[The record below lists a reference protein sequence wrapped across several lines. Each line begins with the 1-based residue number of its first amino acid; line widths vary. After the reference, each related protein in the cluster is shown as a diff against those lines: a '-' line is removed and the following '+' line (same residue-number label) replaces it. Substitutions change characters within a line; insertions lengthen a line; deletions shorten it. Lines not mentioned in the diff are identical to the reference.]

1 MCSAFLYYLILVHQL
16 CKLHIDILYI
26 FFIEN
31 KCKLTEMKYAAQSFR
46 DSECRNVLHF
56 FIQQMDMMGAES
68 QTLGTMYKREKK
80 KAKIS
85 CHQGATV

>member
-1 MCSAFLYYLILVHQL
+1 
-16 CKLHIDILYI
+16 
-26 FFIEN
+26 
-31 KCKLTEMKYAAQSFR
+31 MKYAAQSFR